1 MNHASRSLLATLLA
15 LSLPGCI
22 NPPTASSTND
32 ASAVW
37 SRFRG
42 PNGTGLARGEYPAEI
57 GPDVN
62 VLWARE
68 FHSGQSSPVLSKE
81 CVFLTG
87 VEDERLFTYALDRDT
102 GATLWKREAPRPRRT
117 RLHPKNHAAAAS
129 AAVDKD
135 SVVVFFDEYGLLA
148 YDHEGQERWRLPLGP
163 FDNVYGMGASPIIV
177 GDVVVLACDQSTDSY
192 VLGVSKQTGDV
203 LWKVGRP
210 QAVSGHCTPVVHH
223 TPEGRAQV
231 ILPGSYLL
239 DAYDAQTGERVWWV
253 RGLPGEMKSVPVLLG
268 ETLWTHG
275 FASPVNNQGNQIEY
289 PPFAEALV
297 LMDAD
302 KDGSISAPEI
312 EEQRVQQLFVF
323 FDLDGDE
330 KLDEVEWEGTRASLA
345 SVNSAMA
352 IRVGGKGDRTDDAV
366 QWRYHRSIP
375 QLPSPLVVEGVYYL
389 LGDQGGLLTALAAGS
404 GEPLER
410 SRLKDAVDSYYAAPV
425 AGGGHV
431 YLLSESGILSVLSA
445 GGSLDPI
452 HTMEFGEPCYA
463 TPALEDGRIWL
474 RSQTRLYCFG
484 NLEGRAET
492 EARSP
497 SFNEGESR

>member
-1 MNHASRSLLATLLA
+1 MVPPDFLRPWVYSHRMNHAPRFLLAALLA
-15 LSLPGCI
+15 LSLQGCI
-22 NPPTASSTND
+22 SPPAVSSSSA
-32 ASAVW
+32 ASAAW

-42 PNGTGLARGEYPAEI
+42 PNGTGLARGEYPARI
-57 GPDVN
+57 GPDSN

-68 FHSGQSSPVLSKE
+68 FHPGQSSPVLSNE
-81 CVFLTG
+81 SVFLTG
-87 VEDERLFTYALDRDT
+87 VEDERLFTYALDRRT

-117 RLHPKNHAAAAS
+117 KFHPKNHAAAGS
-129 AAVDKD
+129 AAVDGD

-275 FASPVNNQGNQIEY
+275 YASPLNNLGNQIEY
-289 PPFAEALV
+289 PPFVEALG

-312 EEQRVQQLFVF
+312 EERRVQQLFVF
-323 FDLDGDE
+323 FDLDGNGT
-330 KLDEVEWEGTRASLA
+330 LDEVEWEGTRASLA

-352 IRVGGKGDRTDDAV
+352 ISVGGHGDRTAEAV
-366 QWRYHRSIP
+366 QWRHHRSIP
-375 QLPSPLVVEGVYYL
+375 QLPSPLVYEGVYYL
-389 LGDQGGLLTALAAGS
+389 LADQGGLLTALTAAS
-404 GEPLER
+404 GEPLDR
-410 SRLKDAVDSYYAAPV
+410 SRLEDAVDSYYAAPV

-431 YLLSESGILSVLSA
+431 YLLSESGILSVLPA
-445 GGSLDPI
+445 GGSLNPI
-452 HTMEFGEPCYA
+452 HTVEFGEPCYA
-463 TPALEDGRIWL
+463 TPALEDGCIWL
-474 RSQTRLYCFG
+474 RSQGHLYCFEE
-484 NLEGRAET
+484 L
-492 EARSP
+492 
-497 SFNEGESR
+497 